1 MIIGLSV
8 TKTKKSHYRWK
19 HCLVLNASYTYRAP
33 RILFRRRK
41 VPRRS
46 QRPGRR
52 LRPRRPWP
60 DTAATPPRPSI
71 APALLQ
77 VWCKTNLVAFRMHF
91 KMPQHIQSIL
101 YPSLSAEFHSTCMS
115 FPCVYV
121 RTTRICNL
129 SASLTWTLTNSIQGR
144 VPCMHA
150 DPFTCRGLRVS
161 E

>member
-1 MIIGLSV
+1 MSAR
-8 TKTKKSHYRWK
+8 KKSHYRWK
-19 HCLVLNASYTYRAP
+19 HCLVLNAGYTYRAP
-33 RILFRRRK
+33 RILFRRRR

-71 APALLQ
+71 APAPLQ

-91 KMPQHIQSIL
+91 KMPQHIQSSI
-101 YPSLSAEFHSTCMS
+101 PLSAEFHSTCMS

-121 RTTRICNL
+121 RSTRIGNL
-129 SASLTWTLTNSIQGR
+129 STRTLTNSVQGR

-150 DPFTCRGLRVS
+150 CRPFYLSRAPS
-161 E
+161 F